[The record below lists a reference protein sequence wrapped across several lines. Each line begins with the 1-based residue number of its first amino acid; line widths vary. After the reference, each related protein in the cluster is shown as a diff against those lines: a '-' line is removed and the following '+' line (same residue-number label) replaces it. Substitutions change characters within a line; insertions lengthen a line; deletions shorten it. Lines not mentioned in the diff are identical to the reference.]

1 MSTIDPA
8 ARAAL
13 SGGSS
18 DRQVHAFVA
27 RVVRE
32 SQPKK
37 GTIVDVGC
45 GSGGLAAT
53 LLGTFERYVGCDLV
67 SYKGFPEEPWA
78 SFVPA
83 NLDEPPYPLA
93 SLMGDVVI
101 AVETIE
107 HLENPRRFARE
118 LTRIAKPGGLV
129 IVTTPNQLSILSKMT
144 LLLKNQFNA
153 FQEGSYPAHITALLE
168 VDLLRI
174 ALECGLVD
182 AEVHYAGAGRMPF
195 TERHWPGFLRGRTF
209 SDNVLLRAWR
219 P

>member
-1 MSTIDPA
+1 MSTIAPA

-18 DRQVHAFVA
+18 DGAVHAFVA

-32 SQPKK
+32 SQPRK
-37 GTIVDVGC
+37 GTVVDVGC
-45 GSGGLAAT
+45 GAGGLAAS
-53 LLGTFERYVGCDLV
+53 LQGSFERYVGCDLV
-67 SYKGFPEEPWA
+67 SYQGFPEEPWA
-78 SFVPA
+78 SFVQA

-93 SLMGDVVI
+93 SLMGDVVV

-129 IVTTPNQLSILSKMT
+129 IVTTPNQLSLLSKMT
-144 LLLKNQFNA
+144 LVLKNRFNA
-153 FQEGSYPAHITALLE
+153 FQDGLYPAHVTALLE

-174 ALECGLVD
+174 ARECGLVE
-182 AEVHYAGAGRMPF
+182 AEVRYAGAGRMPF
-195 TERHWPGFLRGRTF
+195 TARHWPGFLGGRMF

-219 P
+219 R

>member
-1 MSTIDPA
+1 MSTITPA

-18 DRQVHAFVA
+18 DLELHAFVA
-27 RVVRE
+27 RMVRE
-32 SQPKK
+32 SRPGK

-45 GSGGLAAT
+45 GNGSLAAS

-67 SYKGFPEEPWA
+67 SYQGFPDEPWA
-78 SFVPA
+78 RFVQA
-83 NLDEPPYPLA
+83 NLDEPPYPIE
-93 SLMGDVVI
+93 SQTGDVVV

-118 LTRIAKPGGLV
+118 LTRIAKPGGLI
-129 IVTTPNQLSILSKMT
+129 IVTTPNQLSLLSKMT
-144 LLLKNQFNA
+144 LVMKNRFNA
-153 FQEGSYPAHITALLE
+153 FQDGLYPAHVTALLE

-174 ALECGLVD
+174 ARECGLAD
-182 AEVHYAGAGRMPF
+182 AEVRYPGGGRMPF
-195 TERHWPGFLRGRTF
+195 TGRHWPGFLRGRTF

-219 P
+219 